1 MFRKLL
7 LIIGACAL
15 CAFTLTA
22 CGGDDD
28 DDATDEPTMTVPADE
43 AMPTSD
49 AGMTEEAGTGMMGE
63 VAFTVEGDDAVAV
76 TVDAGSWG
84 APSTA
89 SQPFQLLLFEDM
101 STNILTFQNIPLEL
115 EEGMEIELA
124 NTADEFD
131 DPEGTFMADMS
142 GGNIFNLLGTITITE
157 VGDGT
162 FSGTL
167 DLNGAAIADDTRSI
181 TITGAFS
188 DVPMPEAS

>member
-49 AGMTEEAGTGMMGE
+49 AGMMGE
-63 VAFTVEGDDAVAV
+63 VAFTVEGDEAVAV
-76 TVDAGSWG
+76 TVDDGSWG

-167 DLNGAAIADDTRSI
+167 DLNGAAIADDTRAI

-188 DVPMPEAS
+188 DVPMPDAATS